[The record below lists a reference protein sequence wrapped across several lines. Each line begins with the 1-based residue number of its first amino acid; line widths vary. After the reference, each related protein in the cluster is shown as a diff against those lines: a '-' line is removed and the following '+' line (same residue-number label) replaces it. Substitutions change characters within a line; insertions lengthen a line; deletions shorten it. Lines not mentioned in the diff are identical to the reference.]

1 MLSFKHALTHFLQS
15 TYSITIYQ
23 SFIWLIFKNNELIF
37 KTFSE
42 SDALSVMDELH
53 KKGVKTVILSRKD
66 NYIRKMV
73 NGNLM
78 LDLLVSKG
86 ENETLS

>member
-1 MLSFKHALTHFLQS
+1 
-15 TYSITIYQ
+15 
-23 SFIWLIFKNNELIF
+23 
-37 KTFSE
+37 
-42 SDALSVMDELH
+42 MDELH

-86 ENETLS
+86 ENVTLS